1 MATREKIIKWLAILL
16 LVLSAICLSI
26 SAGSY
31 FYLHNRYKTYLPAQG
46 TVVELVRR
54 DGKRTYY
61 SPVIDFKDAG
71 GADRK
76 FYSSV
81 GSYPPSHHVGDSV
94 ALIYDPA
101 NPNKA
106 AIDGFFYK
114 WLLPAAT
121 GAIGAIYLLL
131 GIAGLV
137 FLKISRA
144 RRARMDHAGDGIPG
158 PSA

>member
-1 MATREKIIKWLAILL
+1 M
-16 LVLSAICLSI
+16 
-26 SAGSY
+26 
-31 FYLHNRYKTYLPAQG
+31 
-46 TVVELVRR
+46 ELVRR

-61 SPVIDFKDAG
+61 SPVIEFKDAG
-71 GADRK
+71 GLDRK

-81 GSYPPSHHVGDSV
+81 GSYPPSHHVGESV

-101 NPNKA
+101 DPNNA
-106 AIDGFFYK
+106 AIDSFFYK

-121 GAIGAIYLLL
+121 GATGTIYLLL

-144 RRARMDHAGDGIPG
+144 RRVRMDHAGDGIPG
-158 PSA
+158 PSV